1 MVFQVCNSVCS
12 RVSLPERMRVCWGG
26 GVSVDV
32 IGPCLSPWLMA
43 IGHWLSLPLFLLL
56 SCSILP
62 GLPLE
67 QRPQALHHLLL
78 SGVTGE
84 RRGERGGGGGGE
96 GEDRE
101 KMCCREKPMEAMGR
115 GRHAR
120 LSNLSRWIFNGAWS
134 VYLVSLSIFTALS
147 IAAPV

>member
-1 MVFQVCNSVCS
+1 
-12 RVSLPERMRVCWGG
+12 
-26 GVSVDV
+26 VSVDV
-32 IGPCLSPWLMA
+32 RGPCLSPWLRA
-43 IGHWLSLPLFLLL
+43 SGHRLSLPLFLLL

-84 RRGERGGGGGGE
+84 GDVGGGE
-96 GEDRE
+96 YRRREDRE

-120 LSNLSRWIFNGAWS
+120 LSNLSR
-134 VYLVSLSIFTALS
+134 
-147 IAAPV
+147 